1 MKELSLYIMQDKY
14 SPQVE
19 VWRGIGESRRA
30 AGSELH
36 V

>member
-1 MKELSLYIMQDKY
+1 MKELSLYIRQGRY

-19 VWRGIGESRRA
+19 VWRGIGESRRT